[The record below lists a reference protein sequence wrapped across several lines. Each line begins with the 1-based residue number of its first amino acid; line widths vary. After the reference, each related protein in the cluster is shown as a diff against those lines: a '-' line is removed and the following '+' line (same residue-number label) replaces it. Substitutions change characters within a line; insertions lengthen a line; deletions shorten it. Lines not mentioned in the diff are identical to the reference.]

1 MSPHEELRAQVRTLV
16 DDWRA
21 QADQGPRC
29 DAWLSGY
36 DPAFTRRLGEAGLLG
51 MSWSSEYGGSDRTFR
66 DRFVVTEELLR
77 AGAPV
82 SAHWIADRQIGP
94 AIAELGSD
102 TLRRELLPRIARGEA
117 CVCLG
122 MSEPESGS
130 DLASV
135 RTRLEPAGDGFVLTG
150 QKIWTSNAHVAD
162 HAYVLARSDT
172 SGSRH
177 EGLTE
182 CVVPMDQP
190 GIEVRPITDLRG
202 QHHFNEVF
210 LDGARVPSDWIIGEV
225 GQGWQQ
231 VTSQLAFERGGP
243 ERVLSTYPLLAAALA
258 HTDPD
263 EPEACGVLGALVA
276 RLAALRQMAW
286 TVAGHM
292 DDGRAPVAE
301 AAALKLLGTRFE
313 VEVIEAVRTIAGGVI
328 APESDLAPLWSDALL
343 ASPGFSIRGGTTEVL
358 ATILAR
364 RCAEE
369 VTP

>member
-1 MSPHEELRAQVRTLV
+1 MSDHATLRAEVRALI
-16 DDWRA
+16 DDWRRSA
-21 QADQGPRC
+21 HDGPRC

-36 DPAFTRRLGEAGLLG
+36 DPDFSRRLGRAGFLG
-51 MSWSSEYGGSDRTFR
+51 MSWSATYGGSDRTFR

-94 AIAELGSD
+94 AIAELGSQ
-102 TLRRELLPRIARGEA
+102 TLRRELLPAIARGEA

-135 RTRLEPAGDGFVLTG
+135 RTRLEPDGDDYRLHG

-162 HAYVLARSDT
+162 HAYVLARTDA

-182 CVVPMDQP
+182 CIVAMDQP

-202 QHHFNEVF
+202 QQHFNEVF
-210 LDGARVPSDWIIGEV
+210 FDGAHVPADRIIGEV
-225 GQGWQQ
+225 GQGWRQ
-231 VTSQLAFERGGP
+231 VTSQLSFERGGP

-258 HTDPD
+258 ALDPHD
-263 EPEACGVLGALVA
+263 QHARVVLGPLVA
-276 RLAALRQMAW
+276 RLAALRSMAW

-313 VEVIEAVRTIAGGVI
+313 VDVIEATRQLSGGVV
-328 APESDLAPLWSDALL
+328 APEDPRAPLWRDALL
-343 ASPGFSIRGGTTEVL
+343 ASPGFTIRGGTTEVL

-369 VTP
+369 VAP

>member
-1 MSPHEELRAQVRTLV
+1 
-16 DDWRA
+16 
-21 QADQGPRC
+21 
-29 DAWLSGY
+29 
-36 DPAFTRRLGEAGLLG
+36 
-51 MSWSSEYGGSDRTFR
+51 
-66 DRFVVTEELLR
+66 
-77 AGAPV
+77 
-82 SAHWIADRQIGP
+82 
-94 AIAELGSD
+94 
-102 TLRRELLPRIARGEA
+102 
-117 CVCLG
+117 VCLG

-135 RTRLEPAGDGFVLTG
+135 RTRLEPDGDGYVVTG

-162 HAYVLARSDT
+162 YAYVLARSDA
-172 SGSRH
+172 SGGRH

-210 LDGARVPSDWIIGEV
+210 FDRARVPAGWIIGEV
-225 GQGWQQ
+225 GQGWAQ

-258 HTDPD
+258 TTDPD
-263 EPEACGVLGALVA
+263 DAHACTVLGGLVA

-286 TVAGHM
+286 QVAGHM

-313 VEVIEAVRTIAGGVI
+313 VEVIEAVRTMAGGVI
-328 APESDLAPLWSDALL
+328 APESPLAHLWSDALL

>member
-1 MSPHEELRAQVRTLV
+1 MSSLEALRSEVRALV

-21 QADQGPRC
+21 QTGDAPRC

-36 DPAFTRRLGEAGLLG
+36 DPAFSRRLGEAGLLG
-51 MSWSSEYGGSDRTFR
+51 MSWSSEHGGSDRTFR

-122 MSEPESGS
+122 MSELESGS

-135 RTRLEPAGDGFVLTG
+135 RTRLEPDGDGFHLTG
-150 QKIWTSNAHVAD
+150 QKMWTSNAHVAD
-162 HAYVLARSDT
+162 YAYVLARSDA

-210 LDGARVPSDWIIGEV
+210 LDGARVPADWIIGEV

-243 ERVLSTYPLLAAALA
+243 ERVLSTYPLLAAELA
-258 HTDPD
+258 HTDPGD
-263 EPEACGVLGALVA
+263 VHACTVLGALVA

-313 VEVIEAVRTIAGGVI
+313 VEVIEAVRTMAGGVI
-328 APESDLAPLWSDALL
+328 APEAAHAPLWSDALL
-343 ASPGFSIRGGTTEVL
+343 ASPGFSIRGGTNEVL

-364 RCAEE
+364 RCVEE
-369 VTP
+369 ITP

>member
-1 MSPHEELRAQVRTLV
+1 LSAHEALRDEVRALV
-16 DDWRA
+16 ADWRA
-21 QADQGPRC
+21 QADDGPRC
-29 DAWLSGY
+29 DAWLSGF
-36 DPAFTRRLGEAGLLG
+36 DPAFSRRLGEAGLLG
-51 MSWSSEYGGSDRTFR
+51 MSWSSEHGGSDRTFR
-66 DRFVVTEELLR
+66 DRFAVTEELLR

-82 SAHWIADRQIGP
+82 AAHWIADRQIGP

-102 TLRRELLPRIARGEA
+102 TLRRELLPPIARGEA

-135 RTRLEPAGDGFVLTG
+135 RTRLEPDGDGFVLTG

-162 HAYVLARSDT
+162 YAYVLARSDA
-172 SGSRH
+172 SGARH

-190 GIEVRPITDLRG
+190 GIEVRAITDLRG
-202 QHHFNEVF
+202 QHHFNELF
-210 LDGARVPSDWIIGEV
+210 LDGARVPAGWIIGEA
-225 GQGWQQ
+225 GQGWRQ

-243 ERVLSTYPLLAAALA
+243 ERVLSTYPLLAAAVADTNPDDA
-258 HTDPD
+258 H
-263 EPEACGVLGALVA
+263 ACTVLGALVA
-276 RLAALRQMAW
+276 RLAALRRMAW
-286 TVAGHM
+286 KVAGHM
-292 DDGRAPVAE
+292 DEGRAPVAE

-313 VEVIEAVRTIAGGVI
+313 VEVIEAVRTMAGGVVG
-328 APESDLAPLWSDALL
+328 PETHHAALWSDALL